1 MNIVIKEE
9 TEKDFKLIY
18 ETIKE
23 AFLTAEHSDGDEQNL
38 VNRLRNSKSYIS
50 ELALEALVDE
60 RVAGYLMMT
69 KIKIKEKNESYDSL
83 ALAPLAIKPEFQG
96 MGIGTTL
103 VEAALENAKKL
114 GYKSVIVLGSEKYYP
129 RFGFKEASGFDVRP
143 PFEVPEENFM
153 VIELE
158 KDSLKYVSGVVEYAK
173 EFFEQ

>member
-9 TEKDFKLIY
+9 KEKDFKLIY

-38 VNRLRNSKSYIS
+38 VNRLRNSKNYIA
-50 ELALEALVDE
+50 ELAMEVLVDE
-60 RVAGYLMMT
+60 KVAGHLMMT
-69 KIKIKEKNESYDSL
+69 KIKIKGEKESYESL
-83 ALAPLAIKPEFQG
+83 ALAPLAVKPEFQG

-103 VEAALENAKKL
+103 VKAALEKAKKL
-114 GYKSVIVLGSEKYYP
+114 GYKSVAVLGSEKYYL
-129 RFGFKEASGFDVRP
+129 RFGFQKAIDFKIIP

-153 VIELE
+153 VLELQ
-158 KDSLKYVSGVVEYAK
+158 KDALKNVSGVVEYAK